1 MIKMVLIKPINS
13 EKYIKLLET
22 ENKIAFEVDFNAS
35 RTDVRAEVE
44 SAFKVKVEGVKIMIT
59 PKGKKRAVVSI
70 SKETPAFDIATKLG
84 LV

>member
-1 MIKMVLIKPINS
+1 MTLIKPINS

-22 ENKIAFEVDFNAS
+22 ENKIAFEVEFSAS
-35 RTDVRAEVE
+35 RTDVKSEVE
-44 SAFKVKVEGVKIMIT
+44 KSFKVKVDGVRIMIT

-70 SKETPAFDIATKLG
+70 SKDTPAFDIATKLG